1 MPNRALTHKEVLK
14 KLCGVC
20 RRKQKGLENISPTYL
35 GLIKKYH
42 HADYDLTS
50 GKFPQVICP
59 GCKAVLRDGRRSEE
73 NGTCPKR
80 KLPENEY
87 TLMVLDTRVNVPG
100 ATSGDST
107 EKAKTTNT
115 TLRWS
120 ETRQANPGSTRPP
133 QSLRSRTSVKVAVA
147 RGSEACATHVMC
159 PHLRTTR

>member
-1 MPNRALTHKEVLK
+1 MPNRALTHEEVLK

-87 TLMVLDTRVNVPG
+87 TLMVLDTRV
-100 ATSGDST
+100 S
-107 EKAKTTNT
+107 
-115 TLRWS
+115 RS
-120 ETRQANPGSTRPP
+120 E
-133 QSLRSRTSVKVAVA
+133 SVA
-147 RGSEACATHVMC
+147 
-159 PHLRTTR
+159 